1 MIEKYRQSLASLTFY
16 RNLLNDPVIAALVK
30 LLEALGSGPKP
41 RIHQLECLHQF
52 CYEVYR
58 TGRCLKCHV
67 KRLILEDDNWFSRIS
82 ECKPEDALTMDVIRM
97 AARDLYFLQGISGLE
112 VEDLAGMLDATAS
125 LPQQCNTGCGQED
138 MDPIQNA
145 SEWSREVLPLAEYYR
160 AHSRGLFGRY
170 QALRWES
177 QTGLH
182 GVSDPHLPDLAELVG
197 YQSQKEQLIQNTVS
211 FLNGLPANNV
221 LLYGS
226 RGTGKSTMIKAML
239 ARYHRRGLRMIGISR
254 DNLKSL
260 HLLTGL
266 LQDYSPR
273 FILFID
279 DLSFEDYETEY
290 KELKAI
296 MEGGLEKQPDNVLI
310 YATSNRR
317 HLVREYHGDRN
328 DYDEEIHSFDTHQEK
343 LSLADRFG
351 LTITFPSPSRQ
362 QYLEMVESL
371 IKSSGLDIDL
381 ELMRR
386 KALEWERAR
395 HGPSGR
401 TARQF
406 VDYLCGRS
414 REW

>member
-1 MIEKYRQSLASLTFY
+1 MIEKCRQSLASLTFY
-16 RNLLNDPVIAALVK
+16 RNLLTDPVIAALVK
-30 LLEALGSGPKP
+30 LLEALGPGVEPG
-41 RIHQLECLHQF
+41 IYQLECLHQF

-58 TGRCLKCHV
+58 TGQCLRCHV
-67 KRLILEDDNWFSRIS
+67 KRLILEDDNWFSQIA
-82 ECKPEDALTMDVIRM
+82 ECEPEDALTMDIIRM
-97 AARDLYFLQGISGLE
+97 AARDLYFLQGISELE
-112 VEDLAGMLDATAS
+112 VEALARMLDTTAS
-125 LPQQCNTGCGQED
+125 LPQQCNPGCGPED

-160 AHSRGLFGRY
+160 SHSRGLFARY

-177 QTGLH
+177 QTGLI
-182 GVSDPHLPDLAELVG
+182 GVLDPHLPDLAELVG

-239 ARYHRRGLRMIGISR
+239 TRYHHRGLRMVGISR

-260 HLLTGL
+260 HHLTRYL
-266 LQDYSPR
+266 RDYSPR
-273 FILFID
+273 FILFVD

-371 IKSSGLDIDL
+371 IKSRGLDIDL